1 MKIHRSCKKL
11 YCSLLIPVLC
21 LAALYTER
29 GYGGAVETMSSVEST
44 YESLLFD
51 TSIVHNIDIEMD
63 DWQDFLDHCTDE
75 TYVACDVTIDGETYQ
90 NVAIRAKGNTSLTQ
104 VAHYG
109 NDRYSF
115 KIEFDHY
122 SEACRY
128 HGLDKLS
135 LNNIIQDNTYMKDYL
150 TYQMMGYF
158 DVAAPLC
165 SFSYITV
172 NGEDWGLYLA
182 VEGVE
187 DAFLSHNYG
196 KNPGNLYKPDS
207 MKMGGGKGFGGD
219 FRMDE
224 WNGEKLPESDE
235 KMRLS
240 PDENGMPLAPGEEFP
255 KDPGP
260 GGFGDD
266 SGGAPGPGGFGDD
279 FGGGPGGMGSSDVSL
294 IYTDDD
300 YDSYENIFEN
310 AKTDPTDADKTRLI
324 SALADLSAGENLTD
338 TVDIDQVI
346 RYFVVHNFVCNFD
359 SYTGSM
365 IHNYYLY
372 EENGKLSMIPWD
384 YNLAFGGFEASMD
397 ASTIVNYPIDTPVN
411 GGSTSSRPM
420 LAWIFAD
427 EDYTEQYHQYFS
439 EFIAS
444 FFETGFF
451 EETIDETYALI
462 APYVE
467 KDPTRF
473 CTCEEFETGVNTL
486 KSLCLLRAKS
496 VRGQLDG
503 SIPADSEGQAADDSA
518 MINASD
524 LKISDMGTMEQN
536 HGGGPDRHPD

>member
-1 MKIHRSCKKL
+1 MKTRRSYKKL

-21 LAALYTER
+21 ATAFLADR
-29 GYGGAVETMSSVEST
+29 DYGGAVETMSSIEST

-51 TSIVHNIDIEMD
+51 TSLVHNIDIQMD
-63 DWQDFLDHCTDE
+63 DWQNFLDTCTNE
-75 TYVACDVTIDGETYQ
+75 TYTECDVTIDGETYR

-104 VAHYG
+104 VAHYD

-122 SEACRY
+122 SDTCRY

-135 LNNIIQDNTYMKDYL
+135 LNNTIQDNTYMKDYL

-165 SFSYITV
+165 SFTYITV

-187 DAFLSHNYG
+187 DAFLSRNYG
-196 KNPGNLYKPDS
+196 KNPGILYKPDS

-219 FRMDE
+219 FHMDE
-224 WNGEKLPESDE
+224 WDGEKLPEDDE
-235 KMRLS
+235 EMRPS
-240 PDENGMPLAPGEEFP
+240 PIENDMPPAPGEGFP
-255 KDPGP
+255 K
-260 GGFGDD
+260 
-266 SGGAPGPGGFGDD
+266 
-279 FGGGPGGMGSSDVSL
+279 GPGGMGSSDVSL
-294 IYTDDD
+294 IYTDDN
-300 YDSYENIFEN
+300 YESYENIFEN
-310 AKTDPTDADKTRLI
+310 AKTDLADADKARLI
-324 SALADLSAGENLTD
+324 SALADLNAGENLTD

-372 EENGKLSMIPWD
+372 EENGQLSMIPWD

-397 ASTIVNYPIDTPVN
+397 ATTLVNYPIDTPTN
-411 GGSTSSRPM
+411 GGSTDSRPM
-420 LAWIFAD
+420 LAWIFD
-427 EDYTEQYHQYFS
+427 EEAYTEQYHRYFS

-444 FFETGFF
+444 YFESGLF
-451 EETIDETYALI
+451 EQTIDEAYALI

-467 KDPTRF
+467 KDPTKF
-473 CTCEEFETGVNTL
+473 CTYEEFETGVDTL
-486 KSLCLLRAKS
+486 KSLCLLRAES
-496 VRGQLDG
+496 IRGQLDG
-503 SIPADSEGQAADDSA
+503 SIPADSEGQAADSSA
-518 MINASD
+518 LIDASD
-524 LKISDMGTMEQN
+524 LKISDMGTMDRN
-536 HGGGPDRHPD
+536 HGGRPAGSPN